1 MRDASESAMFDFCI
15 ISRYLPDAVDEF
27 NIPADNWVD
36 DVVETICGFKVAQ
49 KKEAMDET
57 EVVMIDAVLRLPH
70 DTEFG
75 RRDRIRLTY
84 RLGEFILRA
93 DQETFRIV
101 GQPVHGHSAVVL
113 NLVRDTEV

>member
-1 MRDASESAMFDFCI
+1 MRGASESAMFDLCI
-15 ISRYLPDAVDEF
+15 ISRYLPDGADEF
-27 NIPADNWVD
+27 NIPVDNWED
-36 DVVETICGFKVAQ
+36 DEEETACGFKIA
-49 KKEAMDET
+49 KKTEAMDEA

-84 RLGEFILRA
+84 RLGEVIADA

-101 GQPVHGHSAVVL
+101 GQPVHGHSAIVL

>member
-1 MRDASESAMFDFCI
+1 MRDASGTVMFDTCI
-15 ISRYLPDAVDEF
+15 ISRYLPDAADGF

-36 DVVETICGFKVAQ
+36 DEEETSCGFKIA
-49 KKEAMDET
+49 KKTEAMDET

-75 RRDRIRLTY
+75 RRDRIKLTY
-84 RLGEFILRA
+84 RLGEVIADA

-101 GQPVHGHSAVVL
+101 GQPVHGHSAIVL

>member
-1 MRDASESAMFDFCI
+1 MRGASESAMFDFCI
-15 ISRYLPDAVDEF
+15 ISRYLPDAVDGF
-27 NIPADNWVD
+27 NIPVDNWED
-36 DVVETICGFKVAQ
+36 DEEDTACGFKIAQ

-75 RRDRIRLTY
+75 RRDRIRLKY
-84 RLGEFILRA
+84 RLGEFVMPA

-101 GQPVHGHSAVVL
+101 GQPVHGHSAIVL